1 MAKFSGNVGY
11 IIEEETAPGVFTQ
24 EPIERKMSGD
34 ILRSSGS
41 FGANNKVNSDVHIQP
56 RISVVGDAFI
66 YAHFYDIRYVEYLGH
81 KWDISYIEI
90 QRPRVILTLGGRY
103 NG

>member
-1 MAKFSGNVGY
+1 MARFSGNVGY

-24 EPIERKMSGD
+24 EPIERQMFGD

-41 FGANNKVNSDVHIQP
+41 FGAGDKVNSDVRIQP
-56 RISVVGDAFI
+56 RISVVGDAFA

-90 QRPRVILTLGGRY
+90 LRPRIILTLGGRY

>member
-24 EPIERKMSGD
+24 EPIERKMFGD
-34 ILRSSGS
+34 ILRASGS
-41 FGANNKVNSDVHIQP
+41 FGTGDKVNSDVRIQP
-56 RISVVGDAFI
+56 RISVVGDAFA
-66 YAHFYDIRYVEYLGH
+66 YTHFYDIRYVEYLGH

-90 QRPRVILTLGGRY
+90 QRPRIILTLGGRY